1 MKRALIH
8 LGAGPLQSATLA
20 AARDAGFHVVATD
33 LRAEAPLAHLADE
46 FHVISGSDA
55 EGLLQLARE
64 VNGRHPVAGAYASSD
79 FGLVPVAR
87 IHREWGLPGCTLEA
101 VDLALD
107 KHRAKAAFA
116 AAGVPTPRGWIVGR
130 QDGAASVIEAAASAT
145 GPLVVKPVASS
156 GSQGVSSVSDPRDLP
171 AALEQAFIHGDQAVV
186 EEYFTGTGVDTIGIV
201 HAGRFLPCGIG
212 TRVFSEGPFHFPLHG
227 HTPPDLSA
235 ADAQRAYDLTARAA
249 LALGIDDSPVKA
261 DLLFNGRDF
270 TLLEVTPRFHGDVFS
285 AKLVPFACGQ
295 TPARLLFDLMAGRE
309 AWPFPAAGKGVV
321 LWHAL
326 FPLNADLDFADVRS
340 RLAARW
346 RLLDFQFDAARLRRV
361 GGHRDNT
368 SLTGFFWV
376 RLDGPGELAWFH
388 EFFAR
393 EFGGDLL

>member
-8 LGAGPLQSATLA
+8 LGAGPMQAATLE

-33 LRAEAPLAHLADE
+33 LRADAPLAHLADE

-55 EGLLQLARE
+55 DGLLELARQ
-64 VNGRHPVAGAYASSD
+64 VNGRYPVAGAYAGSD
-79 FGLVPVAR
+79 FGLRPVAR
-87 IHREWGLPGCTLEA
+87 IHRELGLPGCPLEA

-116 AAGVPTPRGWIVGR
+116 AAGVPTPRGWIVER
-130 QDGAASVIEAAASAT
+130 QAGAASVKAATAEVDGT
-145 GPLVVKPVASS
+145 LVVKPVASS
-156 GSQGVSSVSDPRDLP
+156 GSQGVSSVGHPRDLP
-171 AALEQAFIHGDQAVV
+171 AALELAFAHGDRAVV
-186 EEYFTGTGVDTIGIV
+186 EEYFTGAGVDTIGIV
-201 HAGRFLPCGIG
+201 HGGRFLPCGIG

-235 ADAQRAYDLTARAA
+235 ADAQRAYELTAHAA
-249 LALGIDDSPVKA
+249 RALGIDNSPVKA

-270 TLLEVTPRFHGDVFS
+270 TVLEVTPRFHGDVFS
-285 AKLVPFACGQ
+285 AKLIPYACGRA
-295 TPARLLFDLMAGRE
+295 PARLLYDLMAGRE
-309 AWPFPAAGKGVV
+309 AWPFPAAGEGVV

-326 FPLNADLDFADVRS
+326 FPLKADLDFGAVRA
-340 RLAARW
+340 RLDARW
-346 RLLDFQFDAARLRRV
+346 RLLDFHFDAARLRRIAA
-361 GGHRDNT
+361 HRDNT

-376 RLDGPGELAWFH
+376 HLDGPGELAGFH
-388 EFFAR
+388 EYFAH